1 MTPNDVRKAYNNNNN
16 ILHIIEHDGNSEHIY
31 LII

>member
-1 MTPNDVRKAYNNNNN
+1 MTPNDIRKAYNN